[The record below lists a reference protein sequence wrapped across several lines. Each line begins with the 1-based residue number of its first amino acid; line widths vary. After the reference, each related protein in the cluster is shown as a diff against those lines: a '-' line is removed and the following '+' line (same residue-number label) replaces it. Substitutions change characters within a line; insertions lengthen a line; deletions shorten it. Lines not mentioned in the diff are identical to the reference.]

1 MSVSSF
7 MTEMLSWKHFGAR
20 NLLKEKT
27 CMSRNFINLPF
38 YLKQVLGIWMEIICE
53 WVGNLVL
60 YYIAMAKNTEVQNE
74 QNYPFIHLM
83 GDNIA
88 NWQVMVSKT
97 WASLRVQSRFSN
109 LWYGLDIA
117 EFSLNDSW
125 AWITVAWL

>member
-1 MSVSSF
+1 
-7 MTEMLSWKHFGAR
+7 
-20 NLLKEKT
+20 
-27 CMSRNFINLPF
+27 
-38 YLKQVLGIWMEIICE
+38 MEIICE
-53 WVGNLVL
+53 WVENLVL

-109 LWYGLDIA
+109 LWNGLDIA